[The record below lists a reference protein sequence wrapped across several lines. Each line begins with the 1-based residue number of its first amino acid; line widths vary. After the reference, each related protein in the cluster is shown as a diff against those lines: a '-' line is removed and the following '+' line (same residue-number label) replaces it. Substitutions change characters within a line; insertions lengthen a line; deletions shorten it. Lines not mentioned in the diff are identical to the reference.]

1 MSRITIEAMTAALL
15 YIREAEEADK
25 PRVVVVPPILW
36 AALNNRLQ
44 QTGYGRLVA
53 LGDGSH
59 KLELTDA
66 GQAADDAEARE
77 LRRLI
82 ILYLQGAGIR
92 VHEALPRSMQP
103 LVPKPNFVAIRAKLL
118 GKKGRW

>member
-1 MSRITIEAMTAALL
+1 MSRITIGAMAAALML
-15 YIREAEEADK
+15 HREIEETDK
-25 PRVVVVPPILW
+25 PRVVVVPPNLW

-53 LGDGSH
+53 LGDGGH

-66 GQAADDAEARE
+66 GQAAADAEAHE
-77 LRRLI
+77 LRLT
-82 ILYLQGAGIR
+82 ILYLQGAGIH
-92 VHEALPRSMQP
+92 VHEILPRSMQS
-103 LVPKPNFVAIRAKLL
+103 LVPKPNFVAMRAKLL

>member
-1 MSRITIEAMTAALL
+1 MSRITIEAVTAAGL
-15 YIREAEEADK
+15 YFGEAEEADK

-53 LGDGSH
+53 LGDGGH

-77 LRRLI
+77 LRLT

-92 VHEALPRSMQP
+92 VREALPRSMQP
-103 LVPKPNFVAIRAKLL
+103 LVPKPNFVAMRAKLL